1 MLCYDVR
8 AQIFS
13 PNIIFGQSGRE
24 EGGVTLEPVDT
35 SPILVHQL
43 KTQLAR
49 PLCEV

>member
-8 AQIFS
+8 AQIFT

-24 EGGVTLEPVDT
+24 EVGVTLEPADT
-35 SPILVHQL
+35 YRPILVHQL

-49 PLCEV
+49 PL